1 MLYVQL
7 LIAAIPKVPPQQ
19 TVLCIDSGRLVSG
32 EDDDDDDDKET
43 IKVCN
48 QAGMKEARK
57 KRRAGV
63 RFVFVCFEGEG
74 RRLAAAF
81 SEQLFGI
88 SCCRLPWEKISE
100 EKKGMEWDDRKR
112 EDGRGE
118 RKGSSW
124 RTQEISQGK
133 EEEEQS
139 RGERISERGEGKDR
153 IEEVRGERQNRNG
166 KGIREEGWIKKKQHK
181 NK

>member
-7 LIAAIPKVPPQQ
+7 LIAAIPKVLPQQ

-32 EDDDDDDDKET
+32 EDDDDDDDDKET

-48 QAGMKEARK
+48 QAGMKEARE

-63 RFVFVCFEGEG
+63 RFVLVCFEGEG
-74 RRLAAAF
+74 RRRLSAAF
-81 SEQLFGI
+81 SKQLFGI
-88 SCCRLPWEKISE
+88 SCRRLPWEKISE

-118 RKGSSW
+118 KGRKQLEDTGDKS
-124 RTQEISQGK
+124 K
-133 EEEEQS
+133 ERKKRSRAEES
-139 RGERISERGEGKDR
+139 GLANG
-153 IEEVRGERQNRNG
+153 G
-166 KGIREEGWIKKKQHK
+166 KGRTE
-181 NK
+181 

>member
-32 EDDDDDDDKET
+32 EDDDDDDDDKET

-48 QAGMKEARK
+48 QAGMKEARE

-63 RFVFVCFEGEG
+63 RLVLVCFEGEG
-74 RRLAAAF
+74 RRRLSAAF
-81 SEQLFGI
+81 SKQLFGI
-88 SCCRLPWEKISE
+88 SCRRLPWEKISE
-100 EKKGMEWDDRKR
+100 EKKGMEWDGRKR

-118 RKGSSW
+118 KGRKQLEDTGDKS
-124 RTQEISQGK
+124 K
-133 EEEEQS
+133 ERKKRSRAEES
-139 RGERISERGEGKDR
+139 GLAKG
-153 IEEVRGERQNRNG
+153 G
-166 KGIREEGWIKKKQHK
+166 KGRTE
-181 NK
+181 

>member
-32 EDDDDDDDKET
+32 EDDDDDDDDRET

-63 RFVFVCFEGEG
+63 RLVLVCFEGEG
-74 RRLAAAF
+74 RRRLSAAF
-81 SEQLFGI
+81 SKQLFGI
-88 SCCRLPWEKISE
+88 SCRRLPWEKISE
-100 EKKGMEWDDRKR
+100 EKKRDGVGWQEARGR
-112 EDGRGE
+112 ERRE
-118 RKGSSW
+118 
-124 RTQEISQGK
+124 GK
-133 EEEEQS
+133 EA
-139 RGERISERGEGKDR
+139 
-153 IEEVRGERQNRNG
+153 VRGHRR
-166 KGIREEGWIKKKQHK
+166 
-181 NK
+181 